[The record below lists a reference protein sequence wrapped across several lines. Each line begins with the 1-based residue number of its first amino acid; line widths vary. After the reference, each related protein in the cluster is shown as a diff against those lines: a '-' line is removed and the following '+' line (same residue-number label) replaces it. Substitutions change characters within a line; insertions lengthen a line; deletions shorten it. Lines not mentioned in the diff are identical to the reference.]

1 MERVTV
7 DQLKVGECYQTKTG
21 TLFKFCFLDEFGD
34 PYFRYMN
41 GHLKASPSYMHTG
54 YYGFT
59 KMAQFIKVDK

>member
-7 DQLKVGECYQTKTG
+7 DQLVVVEWYKSGIG
-21 TLFKFCFLDEFGD
+21 TIFEFSFLDKNGD
-34 PYFRYMN
+34 PYFKYIK
-41 GHLKASPSYMHTG
+41 GALKASPSYIHPG